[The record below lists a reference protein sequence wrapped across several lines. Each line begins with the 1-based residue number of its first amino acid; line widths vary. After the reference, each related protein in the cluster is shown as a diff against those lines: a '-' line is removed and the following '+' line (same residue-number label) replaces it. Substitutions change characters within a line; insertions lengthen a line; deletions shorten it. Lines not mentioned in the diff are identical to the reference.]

1 MIVISLAS
9 DTAIIRQALSTPMN
23 DTSAAEGKV
32 DRPRRGLPGQT
43 RERLLEAAAEVFNRV
58 GYHGTDSNQIAH
70 QAGYATGT
78 FYKHFKDKKE
88 LFLAVYE
95 RWVSSEWQA
104 VSAAIE
110 TGGTPA
116 QIARALVEITIDFHQ
131 KGRGL
136 RSSLQVLVSS
146 DPDVRRFYRQQ
157 RRKQLDTMARIA
169 KDIGAPVQTREEN
182 AIHLYMTERVCD
194 AIANGEPAS
203 LGLDRKTLIEGL
215 VKRVEALL
223 R

>member
-1 MIVISLAS
+1 MTGRS
-9 DTAIIRQALSTPMN
+9 
-23 DTSAAEGKV
+23 SAKGKV
-32 DRPRRGLPGQT
+32 DRPPRGLPQQT
-43 RERLLEAAAEVFNRV
+43 RERLLEAAAEVFSRV

-95 RWVSSEWQA
+95 RWVSNQWQA
-104 VSAAIE
+104 VSDAIA
-110 TGGTPA
+110 TGRTPG
-116 QIARALVEITIDFHQ
+116 QIARALVQVSIDFHT

-136 RSSLQVLVSS
+136 RSSLHVLVSS

-157 RRKQLDTMARIA
+157 RRKQLDTMARLR
-169 KDIGAPVQTREEN
+169 KEIGAPSRTREED
-182 AIHLYMTERVCD
+182 AIHLYMTERVFD
-194 AIANGEPAS
+194 AIANGELAA
-203 LGLDRKTLIEGL
+203 LGLDRNAVIREMNR
-215 VKRVEALL
+215 RVEALL